1 MYKLIF
7 IDADD
12 TLFDFRKAQGNAM
25 KKTFEDFDY
34 FEKEGNEEKFD
45 KIKEDYK
52 VINSKLWRE
61 LEKGQIKEDELRVLR
76 FERLFEKNSLKYNTK
91 IFSEKYSERLSEGS
105 FLLEGAEELCKYSSE
120 KYRMII
126 ITNGIKKVQIPR
138 IKNSKINKYIEK
150 IVVSEDTRVSKPN
163 IEIFQYALDLANKKN
178 KVTKQEIIMI
188 GNSQS
193 ADIQGG
199 INFGID
205 TCWINLKNQQKN
217 EDIKAKYTVKSYKE
231 LYNFL

>member
-7 IDADD
+7 IDADN
-12 TLFDFRKAQGNAM
+12 TLFDFREAQENAM

-34 FEKEGNEEKFD
+34 FEKEGNEEEFG

-52 VINSKLWRE
+52 IINSKLWRE
-61 LEKGQIKEDELRVLR
+61 LEKGEIKEEELKILR

-91 IFSEKYSERLSEGS
+91 IFSEKYLERLSEGS
-105 FLLEGAEELCKYSSE
+105 FLLEGAEELCKYLSK
-120 KYRMII
+120 KYRIII

-138 IKNSKINKYIEK
+138 IENSKINKYIEET
-150 IVVSEDTRVSKPN
+150 VVSEDVGISKPN
-163 IEIFQYALDLANKKN
+163 IGIFQYALDLANKKN

-188 GNSQS
+188 GDSQI

-205 TCWINLKNQQKN
+205 TCWVNLKNQQEN

>member
-7 IDADD
+7 IDADN
-12 TLFDFRKAQGNAM
+12 TLFDFREAQENAM

-34 FEKEGNEEKFD
+34 FEKEGNEEEFG

-52 VINSKLWRE
+52 IINSKLWRE
-61 LEKGQIKEDELRVLR
+61 LEKGEIKEEELKILR

-91 IFSEKYSERLSEGS
+91 IFSEKYLERLSEGS
-105 FLLEGAEELCKYSSE
+105 FLLEGAEELCKYLSE
-120 KYRMII
+120 KYRIII

-138 IKNSKINKYIEK
+138 IENSKINKYIEET
-150 IVVSEDTRVSKPN
+150 VVSEDVGISKPN
-163 IEIFQYALDLANKKN
+163 IGIFQYALDLANKKN

-188 GNSQS
+188 GDSQI

-205 TCWINLKNQQKN
+205 TCWVNLKNQQEN

>member
-12 TLFDFRKAQGNAM
+12 TLFDFRKAQENAM

-76 FERLFEKNSLKYNTK
+76 FEKLFEKNSLKYNAET
-91 IFSEKYSERLSEGS
+91 FSEKYSERLSEGS
-105 FLLEGAEELCKYSSE
+105 FLFEGAEELCKYLSE
-120 KYRMII
+120 KYRIII

-138 IKNSKINKYIEK
+138 IENSKINKYIEET
-150 IVVSEDTRVSKPN
+150 VVSEDVGISKPN
-163 IEIFQYALDLANKKN
+163 IGIFQYTLDSANKKS
-178 KVTKQEIIMI
+178 KVSKQEIIMI
-188 GNSQS
+188 GDSQT
-193 ADIQGG
+193 ADVQGG

>member
-7 IDADD
+7 IDADN
-12 TLFDFRKAQGNAM
+12 TLFDFREAQENAM

-34 FEKEGNEEKFD
+34 FEKEGNEEEFG

-52 VINSKLWRE
+52 IINSKLWRE
-61 LEKGQIKEDELRVLR
+61 LEKGEIKEEELKILR

-91 IFSEKYSERLSEGS
+91 IFSEKYLERLSEGS
-105 FLLEGAEELCKYSSE
+105 FLLEGAEELCKYLSE
-120 KYRMII
+120 KYRIII

-138 IKNSKINKYIEK
+138 IENSKINKYIEET
-150 IVVSEDTRVSKPN
+150 VVSEDVGISKPN
-163 IEIFQYALDLANKKN
+163 IGIFQYALDLANKKN

-188 GNSQS
+188 GDSQI

-205 TCWINLKNQQKN
+205 TCCVNLKNQQEN

>member
-25 KKTFEDFDY
+25 KKVFEDFDY

-52 VINSKLWRE
+52 IINSKLWRE

-76 FERLFEKNSLKYNTK
+76 FERLFEKNDLKYDAEA
-91 IFSEKYSERLSEGS
+91 FSEKYSERLSEGS
-105 FLLEGAEELCKYSSE
+105 FLFEGAEELCKYLSE
-120 KYRMII
+120 KYRIII

-138 IKNSKINKYIEK
+138 IENSKINKYIEET
-150 IVVSEDTRVSKPN
+150 VVSEDVGISKPN
-163 IEIFQYALDLANKKN
+163 IGIFQYVLDSANKKSE
-178 KVTKQEIIMI
+178 VSKQEIIMI
-188 GNSQS
+188 GDSQN

-199 INFGID
+199 INYGID
-205 TCWINLKNQQKN
+205 TCWINLKNQQEN

>member
-1 MYKLIF
+1 M
-7 IDADD
+7 
-12 TLFDFRKAQGNAM
+12 
-25 KKTFEDFDY
+25 
-34 FEKEGNEEKFD
+34 
-45 KIKEDYK
+45 
-52 VINSKLWRE
+52 
-61 LEKGQIKEDELRVLR
+61 
-76 FERLFEKNSLKYNTK
+76 
-91 IFSEKYSERLSEGS
+91 
-105 FLLEGAEELCKYSSE
+105 
-120 KYRMII
+120 
-126 ITNGIKKVQIPR
+126 
-138 IKNSKINKYIEK
+138 
-150 IVVSEDTRVSKPN
+150 
-163 IEIFQYALDLANKKN
+163 DLANKKN

>member
-7 IDADD
+7 IDTDN
-12 TLFDFRKAQGNAM
+12 TLFDFREAQENAM

-34 FEKEGNEEKFD
+34 FEKEGNEEEFG

-52 VINSKLWRE
+52 IINSKLWRE
-61 LEKGQIKEDELRVLR
+61 LEKGEIKEEELKILR

-91 IFSEKYSERLSEGS
+91 IFSEKYLERLSEGS
-105 FLLEGAEELCKYSSE
+105 FLLEGAEELCKYLSE
-120 KYRMII
+120 KYRIII

-138 IKNSKINKYIEK
+138 IENSKINKYIEET
-150 IVVSEDTRVSKPN
+150 VVSEDVGISKPN
-163 IEIFQYALDLANKKN
+163 IGIFQYALDLANKKN

-188 GNSQS
+188 GDSQI

-205 TCWINLKNQQKN
+205 TCWVNLKNQQEN

>member
-1 MYKLIF
+1 M
-7 IDADD
+7 
-12 TLFDFRKAQGNAM
+12 
-25 KKTFEDFDY
+25 
-34 FEKEGNEEKFD
+34 
-45 KIKEDYK
+45 
-52 VINSKLWRE
+52 
-61 LEKGQIKEDELRVLR
+61 EKGQIKEDELRVLR

>member
-12 TLFDFRKAQGNAM
+12 TLFDFRKAQENAM

-76 FERLFEKNSLKYNTK
+76 FEKLFEKNSLKYNAET
-91 IFSEKYSERLSEGS
+91 FSEKYSERLSEGS
-105 FLLEGAEELCKYSSE
+105 FLFEGAEELCKYLSE

-138 IKNSKINKYIEK
+138 IENSKINKYIEET
-150 IVVSEDTRVSKPN
+150 VVSEDVGISKPN
-163 IEIFQYALDLANKKN
+163 IGIFQYALDLANKKN

-188 GNSQS
+188 GDSQI

-205 TCWINLKNQQKN
+205 TCWVNLKNQQEN